1 MKTHGKGKMKEELK
15 ERITRVILL
24 QKRNNLE
31 SSPLSDYEKICL
43 EFYNYLKSDG
53 ISDFMW
59 EDEWLKSNFK
69 SIVRFSL
76 SDETILLIGKSG
88 AGKEIIS
95 RFIHYL
101 SKRKKRNFHAINC
114 SSFNDEMLYSELFGH
129 EKGAYTG
136 ADRSREGILKT
147 SDGGTVFLDE
157 IQASSHKFQY
167 ALLRFLDYKE
177 IRPLGSD
184 RIKRADV
191 RIIVACSDEPE
202 KLLKKGK
209 FIEPFY
215 HRISGLQLY
224 IPSLRERKD
233 LEKYI
238 YYFLLKECHRLGK
251 EEKEISIEALE
262 ALIKYP
268 WPGNLREMK
277 KIIHSLILLNEDK
290 TIELEALPKKIKNYK
305 KETIIHSRLL
315 SSSEKDFTRWRS
327 YEIFLEMKEREKSF
341 WEVVHKAYLN
351 RKLNVYQLKEIIK
364 FALEESGGKLKD
376 ALPIFRIKEKDY
388 KKLKDFLRNQ
398 GIKIRDIC

>member
-1 MKTHGKGKMKEELK
+1 MKCFT
-15 ERITRVILL
+15 
-24 QKRNNLE
+24 
-31 SSPLSDYEKICL
+31 LS
-43 EFYNYLKSDG
+43 F
-53 ISDFMW
+53 
-59 EDEWLKSNFK
+59 
-69 SIVRFSL
+69 
-76 SDETILLIGKSG
+76 
-88 AGKEIIS
+88 
-95 RFIHYL
+95 
-101 SKRKKRNFHAINC
+101 
-114 SSFNDEMLYSELFGH
+114 FGH

-136 ADRSREGILKT
+136 ADRRREGILRA

-224 IPSLRERKD
+224 IPPLRERKD

-251 EEKEISIEALE
+251 EEKEISTEALE

-277 KIIHSLILLNEDK
+277 KTIHSLILLNEDK